1 MEESKQHLLENL
13 LEDTSFKN
21 WVYKRNRNDV
31 TFWNKWIDVNAD
43 YAETVFTARDIIL
56 GIDFKDNTLEPEFI
70 ENKLN
75 DVLSKINTN
84 NTIIDIPRKKSTASK
99 YILAAVGF
107 FITTLLIVFYNFQEN
122 KTYVVQKTG
131 FGETINLTLSDGT
144 TVVLNGN
151 SELQYEIENP
161 RNVMLQG
168 EAYFKVK
175 SKLSTKAK
183 FWVTT
188 NDLKVEVFGTHF
200 NVNTRDEKTKVLLD
214 EGSIQLELKNG
225 SRKKMKPGEI
235 ATYSN
240 KSDLF
245 SHKIINSKLD
255 YSFWREETFVF
266 NNISLLEVMHYLE
279 NSYGVTTEFKDEKS
293 KKIML
298 TGGIPNGNLNIC
310 IKAIEKSAGIKID
323 HIDDNLLIITN

>member
-31 TFWNKWIDVNAD
+31 AFWNKWIDANSD
-43 YAETVFTARDIIL
+43 YAEIVFTARDIIL
-56 GIDFKDNTLEPEFI
+56 GINFKNNTLESDFI
-70 ENKLN
+70 EDKLK
-75 DVLSKINTN
+75 DVLSKIDTSKPEF
-84 NTIIDIPRKKSTASK
+84 TIPTRKSKLPK
-99 YILAAVGF
+99 YILAGVTF
-107 FITTLLIVFYNFQEN
+107 FIATLLLLFYNLKESN
-122 KTYVVQKTG
+122 SYVVQKTG
-131 FGETINLTLSDGT
+131 FGETINLKLSDGT

-151 SELQYEIENP
+151 SELKYDEQNP
-161 RNVMLQG
+161 RNVLLQG

-175 SKLSTKAK
+175 SKPSTKAK

-188 NDLKVEVFGTHF
+188 TDLKVEVFGTHF

-225 SRKKMKPGEI
+225 SKKKMNPGEI
-235 ATYSN
+235 AIYSN

-245 SHKIINSKLD
+245 SHKKINSD
-255 YSFWREETFVF
+255 MNYSFWREETFVF

-279 NSYGVTTEFKDEKS
+279 NSYGVTTEFKTEKS
-293 KKIML
+293 KKIIL
-298 TGGIPNGNLNIC
+298 TGGIPNGNLKIC
-310 IKAIEKSAGIKID
+310 IKAIEKSAGIKIN
-323 HIDDNLLIITN
+323 HIDNNLVITNN